1 MQITLYN
8 ISMDKRVIR
17 TKENIKTAFMQL
29 MLESNLDKI
38 TVSEITNKAKV
49 NRSTFYLHYSDVS
62 AVIVDI
68 EREFAE
74 RISVCIEKFDIT
86 DIYGSICRMF
96 TQLSDALENNR
107 LAKRYLI
114 YSTDA
119 VSVTNRLKL
128 VLVERT
134 AEALAEEF
142 PTLNTEKLTYP
153 LTFAAAGIIET
164 YVRWVKN
171 EDKSPVSLGEL
182 IKEVS
187 VYTENIISHIT
198 AEN

>member
-68 EREFAE
+68 ERE
-74 RISVCIEKFDIT
+74 
-86 DIYGSICRMF
+86 
-96 TQLSDALENNR
+96 
-107 LAKRYLI
+107 
-114 YSTDA
+114 
-119 VSVTNRLKL
+119 
-128 VLVERT
+128 
-134 AEALAEEF
+134 
-142 PTLNTEKLTYP
+142 
-153 LTFAAAGIIET
+153 
-164 YVRWVKN
+164 
-171 EDKSPVSLGEL
+171 
-182 IKEVS
+182 
-187 VYTENIISHIT
+187 
-198 AEN
+198 